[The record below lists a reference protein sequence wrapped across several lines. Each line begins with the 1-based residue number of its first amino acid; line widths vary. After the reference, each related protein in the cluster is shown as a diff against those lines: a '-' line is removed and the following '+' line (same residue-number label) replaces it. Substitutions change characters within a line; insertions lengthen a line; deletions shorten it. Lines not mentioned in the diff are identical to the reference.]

1 MRLRIDAKNGSLFV
15 LLAGTL
21 FSFSPLLFRW
31 TSDESSEWLFLFWRS
46 VGILIASLVALSV
59 RPRSGRVAVLRV
71 GFAKSLLAGAL
82 MAGMSTAFIVAIARI
97 DAATTLFLQS
107 LAPFSAA
114 LLGWLLLRERVD
126 GHAWAAMGTA
136 VAGVAIMGSSWG
148 ASNVVGLSAAACIPL
163 MLGLYTVLLRDSQ
176 GRDLRA
182 QVVFAGLTGM
192 LIGSVAAFAS
202 GGFGLPVRDAV
213 LALLSGGILLGV
225 GLQFFNAAGRHV
237 PAARTSLL
245 LLSEIVLAPFWVWLI
260 VDETPARKTVI
271 GGAVILVALFW
282 VTTHPNRSIQP
293 HPSQT

>member
-114 LLGWLLLRERVD
+114 LLGWMLLRERVD

-260 VDETPARKTVI
+260 VDETPAQKTVI

>member
-293 HPSQT
+293 HPSQR

>member
-82 MAGMSTAFIVAIARI
+82 MAGMATAFIVAIARI

>member
-114 LLGWLLLRERVD
+114 LLGWMLLRERVD

-163 MLGLYTVLLRDSQ
+163 MLGMYTVLLRDSQ

-202 GGFGLPVRDAV
+202 GGFDLPVRDAV
-213 LALLSGGILLGV
+213 LGLTSGGVLLGV
-225 GLQFFNAAGRHV
+225 GLPIFNAAGRHV
-237 PAARTSLL
+237 PAARTTLL
-245 LLSEIVLAPFWVWLI
+245 LLSEIVLAPIWV
-260 VDETPARKTVI
+260 
-271 GGAVILVALFW
+271 
-282 VTTHPNRSIQP
+282 
-293 HPSQT
+293 

>member
-1 MRLRIDAKNGSLFV
+1 MRLRIDAKNGSSFI

-31 TSDESSEWLFLFWRS
+31 TSNESSEWLFLFWRS
-46 VGILIASLVALSV
+46 VGLLIASLVALSV
-59 RPRSGRVAVLRV
+59 RPRSGRVDALRV
-71 GFAKSLLAGAL
+71 GFAKNLLAGAL
-82 MAGMSTAFIVAIARI
+82 MAGMSTAFIVSIARI

-136 VAGVAIMGSSWG
+136 VAGVVIMGSSWG
-148 ASNVVGLSAAACIPL
+148 ASSVFGLSAAACIPL
-163 MLGLYTVLLRDSQ
+163 MLGMYTVLLRDSQ

-202 GGFGLPVRDAV
+202 GGFDLPVRDAV
-213 LALLSGGILLGV
+213 LGLTSGGVLLGV
-225 GLQFFNAAGRHV
+225 GLPIFNAAGRHV
-237 PAARTSLL
+237 PAARTTLL
-245 LLSEIVLAPFWVWLI
+245 LLSEIVLAPIWVWLI
-260 VDETPARKTVI
+260 VDETPAANTVI
-271 GGAVILVALFW
+271 GGAVILVALVW
-282 VTTHPNRSIQP
+282 VATHPKISLQ
-293 HPSQT
+293 HH

>member
-1 MRLRIDAKNGSLFV
+1 MRLRINDKNGSLFI
-15 LLAGTL
+15 LLAGAL

-31 TSDESSEWLFLFWRS
+31 TSGESSEWLFLFWRS

-59 RPRSGRVAVLRV
+59 GPRSGRVDALRV
-71 GFAKSLLAGAL
+71 GFAKNLLAGAL
-82 MAGMSTAFIVAIARI
+82 MAGMSTAFIVSIARI

-114 LLGWLLLRERVD
+114 ALGWLWLRERVD

-163 MLGLYTVLLRDSQ
+163 MLGMYTVLLRDSQ

-202 GGFGLPVRDAV
+202 GGFDLPVRDTV
-213 LALLSGGILLGV
+213 LALASGGILLGV
-225 GLQFFNAAGRHV
+225 GLPIFNAAGRYV

-245 LLSEIVLAPFWVWLI
+245 LLSEIVLAPFWVWLV
-260 VDETPARKTVI
+260 VDETPGSNTLI
-271 GGAVILVALFW
+271 GGLVILVALVW
-282 VTTHPNRSIQP
+282 VTTHPKVDTQP
-293 HPSQT
+293 H

>member
-1 MRLRIDAKNGSLFV
+1 MVRFRLDATNGSLFV

-46 VGILIASLVALSV
+46 VGILIASLVALTAGSS
-59 RPRSGRVAVLRV
+59 SGRVNILRA
-71 GFAKSLLAGAL
+71 GFARSLLSGAL
-82 MAGMSTAFIVAIARI
+82 LACMSTAFIVSIARI

-136 VAGVAIMGSSWG
+136 VAGVAIMGSSWD
-148 ASNVVGLSAAACIPL
+148 ASNALGLCAAACIPL
-163 MLGLYTVLLRDSQ
+163 MLGVYTVLLRDSK
-176 GRDLRA
+176 GRDLRV
-182 QVVFAGLTGM
+182 QVIFTGLIGM
-192 LIGSVAAFAS
+192 LIGSVAAFAT
-202 GGFGLPVRDAV
+202 GEFGLPVRDAV
-213 LALLSGGILLGV
+213 LALASGGVLLGV
-225 GLQFFNAAGRHV
+225 GLPTFNAAGRYV

-260 VDETPARKTVI
+260 VDETPALNTVI
-271 GGAVILVALFW
+271 GGLVILVALVW
-282 VTTHPNRSIQP
+282 VATHPKVDAQ
-293 HPSQT
+293 HH

>member
-1 MRLRIDAKNGSLFV
+1 MRLRIDAKNGSSFI

-31 TSDESSEWLFLFWRS
+31 TSNESSEWLFLFWRS
-46 VGILIASLVALSV
+46 VGLLIASLVALSV

-71 GFAKSLLAGAL
+71 GFAKNLLAGAL
-82 MAGMSTAFIVAIARI
+82 MAGMSTAFIVSIARI

-136 VAGVAIMGSSWG
+136 VAGVVIMGSSWG
-148 ASNVVGLSAAACIPL
+148 ASSVFGLSAAACIPR
-163 MLGLYTVLLRDSQ
+163 MLGMYTVLLRDSQ

-192 LIGSVAAFAS
+192 LIGSAAAFAS
-202 GGFGLPVRDAV
+202 GGFDLPVRDAV
-213 LALLSGGILLGV
+213 LGLTSGGVLLGV
-225 GLQFFNAAGRHV
+225 GLPIFNAAGRHV
-237 PAARTSLL
+237 PAARTTLL
-245 LLSEIVLAPFWVWLI
+245 LLSEIVLAPIWVWLI
-260 VDETPARKTVI
+260 VDETPAVNTVI
-271 GGAVILVALFW
+271 GGAVILVALVW
-282 VTTHPNRSIQP
+282 VATHPGSRLPLTS
-293 HPSQT
+293 

>member
-114 LLGWLLLRERVD
+114 LLGWMLLRERVD

>member
-59 RPRSGRVAVLRV
+59 RPRSGRVTVLRV

-114 LLGWLLLRERVD
+114 LLGWMLLQERVD

>member
-114 LLGWLLLRERVD
+114 LLGWMLLRERVD

-213 LALLSGGILLGV
+213 LALLSGGILVGV